1 MEKLAEIVPVNFKSP
16 EVDQAKAPLSGKGRP
31 QRKPKYSRKKII
43 ADIQTTSFKI
53 SVFDE
58 AKEELLQDIMKMVMK
73 YAD

>member
-1 MEKLAEIVPVNFKSP
+1 MEKITEIVPVNFKSP

-53 SVFDE
+53 SVGD
-58 AKEELLQDIMKMVMK
+58 K
-73 YAD
+73 YRGAIICDGWTGYSSNV

>member
-1 MEKLAEIVPVNFKSP
+1 MEKITEIVLVNFKPP
-16 EVDQAKAPLSGKGRP
+16 EVDQAKALFSGKGRP

-58 AKEELLQDIMKMVMK
+58 TKEELLQDIIKMVTK